1 MDDWAVGGLGW
12 RRAVTAHAPQLV
24 TDSFFCVPPANSALR
39 APQAVVENSHAPR
52 LGCTSGGFA
61 VRRLEIARTA
71 LGCTVLRWRARS
83 GGRNGR
89 GDEIAD
95 FGGVSGVLRA
105 LARAEPILRM
115 LRSLYRILFC
125 IPSANSAL
133 RAPQAVV
140 EKSHAPRLGCASG
153 GFARRVVKSRI
164 LRSLCEVA
172 EKSLCALLLDC
183 AVRKFVLN
191 KC

>member
-39 APQAVVENSHAPR
+39 APQAVVE
-52 LGCTSGGFA
+52 
-61 VRRLEIARTA
+61 
-71 LGCTVLRWRARS
+71 
-83 GGRNGR
+83 
-89 GDEIAD
+89 
-95 FGGVSGVLRA
+95 
-105 LARAEPILRM
+105 
-115 LRSLYRILFC
+115 
-125 IPSANSAL
+125 
-133 RAPQAVV
+133 
-140 EKSHAPRLGCASG
+140 KSHAPRLGCASG

-164 LRSLCEVA
+164 LRSLCEGA
-172 EKSLCALLLDC
+172 EKSLCAQLLDC